1 MARKEGQYAQF
12 IPRQMWKAD
21 PEFPKGMTP
30 LKTPVENVVAA
41 WTNTPPCSSPQ
52 ECMTAVRMI
61 QKKHV
66 ESGLPDIAHNFLIG
80 GDGRIY
86 EGRGWRHQGP
96 VYPETVEDHE
106 RLNNNCVEIAFIDW
120 AYDQKQTIFFE
131 TMDVLV
137 GQVQEFGHITEAFSL
152 YLSLRGDIVL
162 FERYSKDKA
171 KQVF

>member
-1 MARKEGQYAQF
+1 MARKDGQYAQF

-120 AYDQKQTIFFE
+120 ASQDPTPKQ
-131 TMDVLV
+131 MMC
-137 GQVQEFGHITEAFSL
+137 
-152 YLSLRGDIVL
+152 LSPIVL
-162 FERYSKDKA
+162 TGQELLRIVGAFNFYWNRDGFVKRVTSYNPFGK
-171 KQVF
+171 